1 MEYTA
6 CQSYRNVIPVYYE
19 MAIKDKYLNDIESA
33 EMLDMIYENIYIDA
47 GVLYTKSLESIH
59 QKLRDI
65 VKSKSNNT
73 TSMFKTLSKIV
84 EKRLATLM
92 EGLDKVS

>member
-1 MEYTA
+1 
-6 CQSYRNVIPVYYE
+6 
-19 MAIKDKYLNDIESA
+19 MAIKDKYLNDTESA

-47 GVLYTKSLESIH
+47 GVLYTKSLDSVH

-65 VKSKSNNT
+65 VKSKSNNSA
-73 TSMFKTLSKIV
+73 SMFKTLSKVIQ
-84 EKRLATLM
+84 KRLDTLM